1 MAVRKTLE
9 FFAAY
14 VKVNMQAAMEYRMN
28 FVVQAGGMII
38 SDIAWLIFWLI
49 FFAKFPAVNGWGF
62 NDVVMMYSIITMA
75 YGLTTFVFGNFRY
88 MADIIIKG
96 NMDYYLALPKPPL
109 LHMLISRSNLS
120 GAGDFLFGLAI
131 FFFVVP
137 INLQSILLFSILMA
151 MSFTMFLHFAIII
164 GSLTFFMGGTGKT
177 QDTLLF
183 SIVTF
188 SSYPFSSFEGV
199 LKILLLTIIPVGFI
213 SGIPVEIMKSF
224 SPALMLYMFIA
235 TVVLVATAH
244 TIFRFGLKHYE
255 SGNLINARV

>member
-1 MAVRKTLE
+1 MAVKKVLE

-14 VKVNMQAAMEYRMN
+14 VKVNIQAAMEYRMN
-28 FVVQAGGMII
+28 FIVQTGGMII
-38 SDIAWLIFWLI
+38 NDMAWLVFWLI

-62 NDVVMMYSIITMA
+62 RDVAMMFSITTMA
-75 YGLTTFVFGNFRY
+75 FGIIMFVFGNFRY

-96 NMDYYLALPKPPL
+96 NLDYYLALPKSPL

-131 FFFVVP
+131 LFFAVT
-137 INLQSILLFSILMA
+137 ISLQSIVLFSALMA
-151 MSFTMFLHFAIII
+151 MSLIMLLHFAIII
-164 GSLTFFMGGTGKT
+164 GSLTFFIGGTGRT

-188 SSYPFSSFEGV
+188 SSYPFSSFEGIV
-199 LKILLLTIIPVGFI
+199 KILLLTAIPVGFI

-224 SPALMLYMFIA
+224 NPFLMVYMFIA
-235 TVVLVATAH
+235 TIAIIAAAQI
-244 TIFRFGLKHYE
+244 IFRIGLKRYE
-255 SGNLINARV
+255 SGNLINVRV